1 MLLSNGLEDL
11 ANHPT
16 LIKVPTSMCLCV
28 EDKSR
33 PLSINRNHP
42 KFHRLFR
49 TIVNPGGALY
59 RIKFGQF
66 DGKIEV
72 RSQHMLI
79 AIDLCCLLTFNFSS
93 NLAKFDAV
101 KGSNQTLKCSEE
113 SVKFWMVFDNAKWL
127 DLY

>member
-1 MLLSNGLEDL
+1 MKAAYVDRDL
-11 ANHPT
+11 RVKYSFW
-16 LIKVPTSMCLCV
+16 LFDFQ
-28 EDKSR
+28 DKFE
-33 PLSINRNHP
+33 PLSTNRNHP

-49 TIVNPGGALY
+49 TIVNPVGAFY

-101 KGSNQTLKCSEE
+101 KAHRVVFTLEVGILWK
-113 SVKFWMVFDNAKWL
+113 
-127 DLY
+127 